1 MGSSSEILPKA
12 RGIWDENFRCFA
24 NSVIRSLK
32 KVDFSMRICNNG
44 GIVTGNDTAILSL
57 FRGLEMRKTR
67 QTVTIQDVA
76 KTAGVSV
83 STVSRVL
90 NGKVDVASET
100 QERIRSVI
108 DDLGYTTNL
117 AARSMRSFK
126 KNMVGLIMP
135 DIAYPFAIEVMKGV
149 NRAIAESEFDLLV
162 YTTGDVRKSGR
173 ASHEQKYVS
182 LLSNSITDGVI
193 IVAPVTGA
201 FSTDAPIVSIDPLMS
216 DPNYPSVHATNYQ
229 GATDAMNYLLGLG
242 HARIGFI
249 SGRAELESSN
259 RRLKGYR
266 DAIEKAGLS
275 IDEELIASGDYTTE
289 TGAKCAKELL
299 SLDHLPT
306 AIFASNDQAAMG
318 VFQVAQEMG
327 LRIPEDLSVIGFDNI
342 MESKYMRLTT
352 VDQFISEMGFVATQ
366 MLIKLINGEALET
379 QTYQMQ
385 TELVTRSSC
394 QPFHEDL

>member
-1 MGSSSEILPKA
+1 
-12 RGIWDENFRCFA
+12 
-24 NSVIRSLK
+24 
-32 KVDFSMRICNNG
+32 
-44 GIVTGNDTAILSL
+44 
-57 FRGLEMRKTR
+57 MRKIKR
-67 QTVTIQDVA
+67 SVTIQDVA

-90 NGKVDVASET
+90 NGRLDVASET
-100 QERIRSVI
+100 QHRIRSVI

-182 LLSNSITDGVI
+182 LLNNSITDGVI
-193 IVAPVTGA
+193 IVAPVTGE

-216 DPNYPSVHATNYQ
+216 DPNYASVHATNYQ
-229 GATDAMNYLLGLG
+229 GSTDVMNYLFGLG
-242 HARIGFI
+242 HKRIGFI

-259 RRLKGYR
+259 RRLKGYL
-266 DAIEKAGLS
+266 DALEKEGLS
-275 IDEELIASGDYTTE
+275 IDEQLIASGDYTTE
-289 TGAKCAKELL
+289 TGIECAHHLL
-299 SLDHLPT
+299 SLEHPPT
-306 AIFASNDQAAMG
+306 AIFASNDQSAMG

-327 LRIPEDLSVIGFDNI
+327 LRIPEDLSVVGFDNI
-342 MESKYMRLTT
+342 MESKYMGLTT

-366 MLIKLINGEALET
+366 MLIRLINGESLEPPTYKMRT
-379 QTYQMQ
+379 Q
-385 TELVTRSSC
+385 LVIRTSC
-394 QPFHEDL
+394 QPHGGQKNKSRMGKEVRTSSIHK

>member
-1 MGSSSEILPKA
+1 M
-12 RGIWDENFRCFA
+12 
-24 NSVIRSLK
+24 
-32 KVDFSMRICNNG
+32 MCNNG

-57 FRGLEMRKTR
+57 FKGINMRKAR

-90 NGKVDVASET
+90 NGRVDVASET

-135 DIAYPFAIEVMKGV
+135 DIAYPFAVEVMKGV

-193 IVAPVTGA
+193 IVAPVTGE
-201 FSTDAPIVSIDPLMS
+201 FSTEAPIVSIDPLMS
-216 DPNYPSVHATNYQ
+216 DPNYPAVHATNHQ
-229 GATDAMNYLLGLG
+229 GATDAMNYLLELG
-242 HARIGFI
+242 HQRIGFI

-259 RRLKGYR
+259 RRFKGYR
-266 DAIEKAGLS
+266 DALLNAGLA

-289 TGAKCAKELL
+289 TGFKCAQQLL
-299 SLDHLPT
+299 SLENPPT

-318 VFQVAQEMG
+318 VYQVAQERG
-327 LRIPEDLSVIGFDNI
+327 LRIPDDLSVIGFDNI
-342 MESKYMRLTT
+342 MESKYMGLTT

-366 MLIKLINGEALET
+366 MLIKLINGEPIDS
-379 QTYQMQ
+379 QTYRMQ
-385 TELVTRSSC
+385 TKLVIRTSC
-394 QPFHEDL
+394 HVRIENT